1 MASAKREDE
10 RRSQEGQSDLTSN
23 AKRALAEKKA
33 AESDTEAPA
42 TQTASEGMQP
52 NPNSDIAPSGALEQE
67 GQRPVLERSRKVR

>member
-1 MASAKREDE
+1 MAEREDE
-10 RRSQEGQSDLTSN
+10 SLPQDGQSDLTSN

-33 AESDTEAPA
+33 ADSDTEAPPT
-42 TQTASEGMQP
+42 TQAAGKGMQP